1 MFLSSF
7 EISSFILPIV
17 LGISI
22 GLLIAFKRNS
32 AGLKL
37 IYLEAEEFRA
47 NMRKGQLLDIREKEV
62 FTKERINGSRNFPK
76 KEIFQ
81 NLHLIRKDQPIFLY
95 AETEKGLIKNVGKK
109 LMKKGY
115 RPVYVLIGG
124 LDNWPFPKK

>member
-7 EISSFILPIV
+7 EFSSFILPIV

-95 AETEKGLIKNVGKK
+95 SDTEKGLIKTVGKK